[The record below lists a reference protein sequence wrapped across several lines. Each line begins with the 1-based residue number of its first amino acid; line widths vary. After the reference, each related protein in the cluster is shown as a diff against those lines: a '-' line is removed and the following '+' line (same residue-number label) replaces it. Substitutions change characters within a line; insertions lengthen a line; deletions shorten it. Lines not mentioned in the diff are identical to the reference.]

1 MPGNTTPKTFRYP
14 TLDMSPDVPRDL
26 GYLATDIDNYLTN
39 NPGPT
44 GATGPAGPTGAQGP
58 QGIQGIQGLTG
69 ATGPQGPTGAAST
82 VAGPT
87 GPAGA
92 TGSQGLQG
100 LTGATGVAGPTG
112 PQGPQGLQGIQGATG
127 ATGTGVQILGSYA
140 SLAAL
145 QAAHPTGNAGDGYLI
160 SSNLYVWD
168 SVSSNWLNV
177 GTIQGP
183 AGPTGATGSAGPQGT
198 QGVQGLTGATGSQ
211 GPTGAQGATGI
222 QGPIGLTGATGPTGS
237 QGPTGP
243 TGATGT
249 QATFSI
255 TSATPPASPIN
266 GQAWFNSDNGKSYTY
281 YDSYWVETGSSL
293 SGPAG
298 PTGAQGIQGIQ
309 GPQGVSINLK
319 ASSLT
324 VAALPSTGN
333 TVNDA
338 RIVDA
343 DGDLYIWNGS
353 SWSSAGQIVGPQG
366 PQGVQGPAGPQG
378 SVGPTGTSGG
388 ITLAVTNS
396 GSGSYTI
403 NGSANPTLSFIRG
416 HRYVI
421 NVSASGHPFWIQTVS
436 GAYSA
441 GNVYSTGVTNGGTDN
456 GTIIFEVPFNAP
468 QLYYVCQ
475 YHSSMNGS
483 ITVSDLGPQGPQ
495 GIQGLTGATGPAG
508 PTGPQGSQGIQGL
521 TGATGPAGSAGG
533 AWTYIG
539 SVTSSSG
546 SAVAFTGLAGTYK
559 ELVLEFY
566 GVTTTTRN
574 RPLFKLN
581 NSTNFSDYNFQFS
594 RTYGGSTYNG
604 LSVTTTSCIPTFLTY
619 YSYMTCNGSLRI
631 TNANSTGSK
640 GVSLIHNGMLCSE
653 VTSAD
658 VWDQM
663 EIVAGSYDA
672 SSAITSINVST
683 GGGSFGSGTWKLW
696 GIA

>member
-44 GATGPAGPTGAQGP
+44 GLTGATGAQGAQGP
-58 QGIQGIQGLTG
+58 QGVQGVQGPAG
-69 ATGPQGPTGAAST
+69 PTGPQGPTGAAST

-87 GPAGA
+87 GSTGA

-100 LTGATGVAGPTG
+100 LTGATGATGVAG
-112 PQGPQGLQGIQGATG
+112 PQGPQGIQGIQGVKG
-127 ATGTGVQILGSYA
+127 DTGTGVQILGSYA

-145 QAAHPTGNAGDGYLI
+145 QSAHPTGNAGDGYLI

-183 AGPTGATGSAGPQGT
+183 AGPTGVAGPTGSTGATGS
-198 QGVQGLTGATGSQ
+198 QGLTGATGAQ
-211 GPTGAQGATGI
+211 GPLGPQGSTGPQGTIGVTGP
-222 QGPIGLTGATGPTGS
+222 QGPQGPQGLTGSTGATGP
-237 QGPTGP
+237 
-243 TGATGT
+243 

-255 TSATPPASPIN
+255 TSSTPPASPVN

-298 PTGAQGIQGIQ
+298 ATGAQGLQGIQ

-343 DGDLYIWNGS
+343 DGDLWIWNGS

-366 PQGVQGPAGPQG
+366 PQGPQG
-378 SVGPTGTSGG
+378 AQGIQGVTGTTGATGVSGG

-421 NVSASGHPFWIQTVS
+421 NVNAVGHPFWIQTVA

-441 GNVYSTGVTNGGTDN
+441 GNIYSTGVTNGGTDN

-483 ITVSDLGPQGPQ
+483 ITVSDLGPQGIQ

-508 PTGPQGSQGIQGL
+508 PTGPQGPQGIQGATGL
-521 TGATGPAGSAGG
+521 TGATGVSFPTQTGNTGKFLSTDG
-533 AWTYIG
+533 
-539 SVTSSSG
+539 TSTSWSTVAQYALPTQTSNSG
-546 SAVAFTGLAGTYK
+546 K
-559 ELVLEFY
+559 
-566 GVTTTTRN
+566 
-574 RPLFKLN
+574 
-581 NSTNFSDYNFQFS
+581 
-594 RTYGGSTYNG
+594 
-604 LSVTTTSCIPTFLTY
+604 FLTTNGTVESWGTVATTA
-619 YSYMTCNGSLRI
+619 YSNG
-631 TNANSTGSK
+631 TNTANSNKIFYNNTGTLPT
-640 GVSLIHNGMLCSE
+640 G
-653 VTSAD
+653 TA
-658 VWDQM
+658 
-663 EIVAGSYDA
+663 AGDLY
-672 SSAITSINVST
+672 IQY
-683 GGGSFGSGTWKLW
+683 
-696 GIA
+696 

>member
-44 GATGPAGPTGAQGP
+44 GLTGATGAQGAQGP
-58 QGIQGIQGLTG
+58 QGVQGVQGPAG
-69 ATGPQGPTGAAST
+69 PTGPQGPTGAAST

-87 GPAGA
+87 GSTGA

-100 LTGATGVAGPTG
+100 LTGATGATGVAG
-112 PQGPQGLQGIQGATG
+112 PQGPQGIQGIQGVKG
-127 ATGTGVQILGSYA
+127 DTGTGVQILGSYA

-145 QAAHPTGNAGDGYLI
+145 QSAHPTGNAGDGYLI

-183 AGPTGATGSAGPQGT
+183 AGPTGVAGPTGSTGATGS
-198 QGVQGLTGATGSQ
+198 QGLTGATGAQ
-211 GPTGAQGATGI
+211 GPLGPQGSTGPQGTIGVTGP
-222 QGPIGLTGATGPTGS
+222 QGPQGPQGLTGSTGATGP
-237 QGPTGP
+237 
-243 TGATGT
+243 

-255 TSATPPASPIN
+255 TSSTPPASPVN

-298 PTGAQGIQGIQ
+298 ATGAQGLQGIQ

-343 DGDLYIWNGS
+343 DGDLWIWNGS

-366 PQGVQGPAGPQG
+366 PQGPQG
-378 SVGPTGTSGG
+378 AQGIQGVTGTTGATGVSGG

-421 NVSASGHPFWIQTVS
+421 NVNAVGHPFWIQTVA

-441 GNVYSTGVTNGGTDN
+441 GNIYSTGVTNGGTDN

-483 ITVSDLGPQGPQ
+483 ITVSDLGPQGIQ

-508 PTGPQGSQGIQGL
+508 PTGPQGPQGIQGATGL
-521 TGATGPAGSAGG
+521 TGATGVSFPTQTGNTGKFLSTDG
-533 AWTYIG
+533 
-539 SVTSSSG
+539 TSTSWSTVAQYALPTQTSNSG
-546 SAVAFTGLAGTYK
+546 K
-559 ELVLEFY
+559 
-566 GVTTTTRN
+566 
-574 RPLFKLN
+574 
-581 NSTNFSDYNFQFS
+581 
-594 RTYGGSTYNG
+594 
-604 LSVTTTSCIPTFLTY
+604 FLTTNGTVESWGTVATTA
-619 YSYMTCNGSLRI
+619 YSNG
-631 TNANSTGSK
+631 TNTANSNKIFYNNTGTFPT
-640 GVSLIHNGMLCSE
+640 G
-653 VTSAD
+653 TA
-658 VWDQM
+658 
-663 EIVAGSYDA
+663 AGDLY
-672 SSAITSINVST
+672 IQY
-683 GGGSFGSGTWKLW
+683 
-696 GIA
+696 

>member
-44 GATGPAGPTGAQGP
+44 GATGPAGPTGAQGT

-92 TGSQGLQG
+92 TGGQGLQG
-100 LTGATGVAGPTG
+100 LTGATGATGVAG

-183 AGPTGATGSAGPQGT
+183 AGPTGATGSQGL
-198 QGVQGLTGATGSQ
+198 QGIQGIQGLTGATGSQ
-211 GPTGAQGATGI
+211 GPTGAQGSTGI
-222 QGPIGLTGATGPTGS
+222 QGTIGLTGPAGPTGS

-298 PTGAQGIQGIQ
+298 ATGAQGIQGIQ

-343 DGDLYIWNGS
+343 DGDLYIWGGS

-366 PQGVQGPAGPQG
+366 PQGVQGPQG
-378 SVGPTGTSGG
+378 IQGATGTTGATGISGG

-441 GNVYSTGVTNGGTDN
+441 GNIYSTGVTNGGTDN

-483 ITVSDLGPQGPQ
+483 ITVSDLGPQGLQ
-495 GIQGLTGATGPAG
+495 GIQGLTGATGVAG

-521 TGATGPAGSAGG
+521 TGATGAAGTIAINTPITSALETMNVISG
-533 AWTYIG
+533 ATTGTINIDIK
-539 SVTSSSG
+539 TSSF
-546 SAVAFTGLAGTYK
+546 VY
-559 ELVLEFY
+559 Y
-566 GVTTTTRN
+566 
-574 RPLFKLN
+574 
-581 NSTNFSDYNFQFS
+581 
-594 RTYGGSTYNG
+594 
-604 LSVTTTSCIPTFLTY
+604 TS
-619 YSYMTCNGSLRI
+619 
-631 TNANSTGSK
+631 NSTGNFTINFRGDATPTTLNSILSS
-640 GVSLIHNGMLCSE
+640 GQSITVTLLNTNGATAYYPNAFQIDGTL
-653 VTSAD
+653 VTPKWADGTAPSA
-658 VWDQM
+658 
-663 EIVAGSYDA
+663 GNA
-672 SSAITSINVST
+672 SSIDAY
-683 GGGSFGSGTWKLW
+683 SFTIVKTASATYSVFAGASKF
-696 GIA
+696 A